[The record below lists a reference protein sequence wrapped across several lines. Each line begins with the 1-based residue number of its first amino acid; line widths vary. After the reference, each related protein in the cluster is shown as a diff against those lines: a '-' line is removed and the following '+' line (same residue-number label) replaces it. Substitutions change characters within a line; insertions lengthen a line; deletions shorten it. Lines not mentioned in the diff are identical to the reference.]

1 MSSVFISIASYRD
14 PDVVNTVRSCYDNAI
29 SKDNLFFSV
38 FSQAEDGEHPDLS
51 FIPENQ
57 LRLTK
62 AHWSESLGACWARD
76 IATKDINRKYF
87 LQIDSHSRF
96 VLGWDQQ
103 IIGNYERAE
112 AFWGPR
118 VMLTNYPDPFEID
131 WSTEPPTDNLIGY
144 PQLKSLKAVWH
155 QQSRMIQAQPDWPAV
170 IDTVNGDEHFFFSAN
185 SVFCNSDLMREVPY
199 DKELY
204 FTGEEPSMALR
215 AYTRGIRLVSPTVK
229 YMFTNYNRENSK
241 RELHWENHETWW
253 ELNRQSYRRL
263 EKIMKGDKSLGIFG
277 IDSESLYQQY
287 QKLIDVDLK
296 AQDFNI

>member
-1 MSSVFISIASYRD
+1 M
-14 PDVVNTVRSCYDNAI
+14 
-29 SKDNLFFSV
+29 
-38 FSQAEDGEHPDLS
+38 
-51 FIPENQ
+51 
-57 LRLTK
+57 
-62 AHWSESLGACWARD
+62 
-76 IATKDINRKYF
+76 
-87 LQIDSHSRF
+87 DSHSRF

-118 VMLTNYPDPFEID
+118 VILTNYPDPFQID

-144 PQLKSLKAVWH
+144 PDLKSLKAVWH
-155 QQSRMIQAQPDWPAV
+155 EQSKMIQAEPDWP
-170 IDTVNGDEHFFFSAN
+170 TVVDKVHGDEHFFFSAN
-185 SVFCNSDLMREVPY
+185 SVFCYSDLMREVPY

-215 AYTRGIRLVSPTVK
+215 AYTRGIRLVSPSVK
-229 YMFTNYNRENSK
+229 YMFTNYNRENAK
-241 RELHWENHETWW
+241 RELHWENHTDWW
-253 ELNRQSYRRL
+253 ELNRASYKRL